1 MENEYLHEIRV
12 FENFDMIS
20 FEEGHVVVT
29 TEVVHKSLNYYGFA
43 HGGYLF
49 TLCDQISGLVAI
61 STGFDAVT
69 LQSSINY
76 LKPGKLSDQLMI
88 EGKCVHNGST
98 TKVVD
103 VSITNQAKEDV
114 AKATFTMFVTGPVD
128 K

>member
-1 MENEYLHEIRV
+1 MEDKSLHEIRV
-12 FENFDMIS
+12 FENFEMVS
-20 FEEGHVVVT
+20 SGKGHVIVT
-29 TEVVHKSLNYYGFA
+29 TEVVEKSLNYYGFA

-76 LKPGKLSDQLMI
+76 LKSGKLGDRLVI
-88 EGKCVHNGST
+88 DGRCVHDGRT

-103 VSITNQAKEDV
+103 VTVTNQKEEEIV
-114 AKATFTMFVTGPVD
+114 KATFTMFVTGEHQ